1 MSKFDE
7 LKKLDELLKDG
18 AITQKEFDQQKEKLL
33 GTKTSS
39 MKLKDIS
46 SMKLKDISSMKL
58 KDLILKPSKW
68 FLNWFLGL
76 DKKSKIIVVI
86 LLLIITIQTFPEESS
101 TDIVAEQETTT
112 TTQLQ
117 ETTTTTQLQETTT
130 TTQLQET
137 TTTTQLQETINT
149 QCVEWDKATKSN
161 NLKMAQLLETYVD
174 QTENY
179 INNEISFDKYLSI
192 LDELIYESGELLDL
206 QKETIPNKENEV
218 ADGWVQGAFSAY
230 NQGFYSYKT
239 GQEEND
245 VFWINEG
252 NDNLDF
258 GTFSI
263 TEYYNTIE
271 DC

>member
-7 LKKLDELLKDG
+7 LKKLDELLKEG

-33 GTKTSS
+33 GTKSS
-39 MKLKDIS
+39 S
-46 SMKLKDISSMKL
+46 VKLKDISSMKL

-117 ETTTTTQLQETTT
+117 ET
-130 TTQLQET
+130 
-137 TTTTQLQETINT
+137 INT
-149 QCVEWDKATKSN
+149 QCIDWDKATKSN

-179 INNEISFDKYLSI
+179 INNEISFEKYLSI
-192 LDELIYESGELLDL
+192 LDELINESGELLDL
-206 QKETIPNKENEV
+206 QRETIPNKENEV
-218 ADGWVQGAFSAY
+218 ADGWVQGAFAAY

>member
-7 LKKLDELLKDG
+7 LKKLDELLKEG

-33 GTKTSS
+33 GTKSS
-39 MKLKDIS
+39 S
-46 SMKLKDISSMKL
+46 VKL

-117 ETTTTTQLQETTT
+117 ETTTTTK
-130 TTQLQET
+130 
-137 TTTTQLQETINT
+137 LQETINT

-192 LDELIYESGELLDL
+192 LDELIYESGELIDL

-218 ADGWVQGAFSAY
+218 ADGYVQGAFSAY

-258 GTFSI
+258 GTFNI
-263 TEYYNTIE
+263 TEYYNTLE

>member
-101 TDIVAEQETTT
+101 TDIVAE
-112 TTQLQ
+112 Q

>member
-7 LKKLDELLKDG
+7 LKKLDELLKEG

-33 GTKTSS
+33 GTKSS
-39 MKLKDIS
+39 S
-46 SMKLKDISSMKL
+46 VKLKDISSMKL
-58 KDLILKPSKW
+58 KDLILKPFKW

-101 TDIVAEQETTT
+101 TDIVAE
-112 TTQLQ
+112 
-117 ETTTTTQLQETTT
+117 
-130 TTQLQET
+130 QET

-218 ADGWVQGAFSAY
+218 ADGYVQGAFSAY

-245 VFWINEG
+245 IFWINEG

-258 GTFSI
+258 GTFNI
-263 TEYYNTIE
+263 TEYYNTLE

>member
-7 LKKLDELLKDG
+7 LKKLDELLKEG

-33 GTKTSS
+33 GTKSS
-39 MKLKDIS
+39 S
-46 SMKLKDISSMKL
+46 VSLKDISSMKL

-117 ETTTTTQLQETTT
+117 EI
-130 TTQLQET
+130 
-137 TTTTQLQETINT
+137 INT

-179 INNEISFDKYLSI
+179 INNEISFEKYLSI
-192 LDELIYESGELLDL
+192 LDELINESGELLDL
-206 QKETIPNKENEV
+206 QRETIPNKENEV
-218 ADGWVQGAFSAY
+218 ADGWVQGAFAAY

-263 TEYYNTIE
+263 NEYYNTLE

>member
-1 MSKFDE
+1 MRSR
-7 LKKLDELLKDG
+7 LLY
-18 AITQKEFDQQKEKLL
+18 FFLEKTVDLIVFL
-33 GTKTSS
+33 WEKT
-39 MKLKDIS
+39 L
-46 SMKLKDISSMKL
+46 
-58 KDLILKPSKW
+58 DLILYLW
-68 FLNWFLGL
+68 NWFLKL
-76 DKKSKIIVVI
+76 SKKSKFVVVI
-86 LLLIITIQTFPEESS
+86 LLLIITIPSFQEEDSLDLVS
-101 TDIVAEQETTT
+101 Q
-112 TTQLQ
+112 
-117 ETTTTTQLQETTT
+117 QETTT

-149 QCVEWDKATKSN
+149 QCIDWDKATKSN

-179 INNEISFDKYLSI
+179 INNEISFEKYLSI
-192 LDELIYESGELLDL
+192 LDELINESGELLDL
-206 QKETIPNKENEV
+206 QRETIPNKENEV
-218 ADGWVQGAFSAY
+218 ADGWVQGAFAAY

-263 TEYYNTIE
+263 NEYYNTIE

>member
-7 LKKLDELLKDG
+7 LKKLDELLKEG

-46 SMKLKDISSMKL
+46 SMNL

-130 TTQLQET
+130 TTK
-137 TTTTQLQETINT
+137 LQETINT

>member
-1 MSKFDE
+1 MRSR
-7 LKKLDELLKDG
+7 LLH
-18 AITQKEFDQQKEKLL
+18 FFLEKTL
-33 GTKTSS
+33 
-39 MKLKDIS
+39 
-46 SMKLKDISSMKL
+46 
-58 KDLILKPSKW
+58 DLIV
-68 FLNWFLGL
+68 FLWEKTLDLQLYLWNWFLKL
-76 DKKSKIIVVI
+76 SKKSKFVVVI
-86 LLLIITIQTFPEESS
+86 LLLIITIPSFLEESS
-101 TDIVAEQETTT
+101 TDIVAE
-112 TTQLQ
+112 
-117 ETTTTTQLQETTT
+117 
-130 TTQLQET
+130 QET

-161 NLKMAQLLETYVD
+161 NLKMAQLLETLVD

-192 LDELIYESGELLDL
+192 LDELIYESRELIDL

-218 ADGWVQGAFSAY
+218 ADGYVQGAFSAY

-252 NDNLDF
+252 NDNLEF
-258 GTFSI
+258 GTFNI
-263 TEYYNTIE
+263 TEYYNTLE

>member
-7 LKKLDELLKDG
+7 LKKLDELLKEG

-33 GTKTSS
+33 GTKSS
-39 MKLKDIS
+39 S
-46 SMKLKDISSMKL
+46 VKLKDISSMKL

-68 FLNWFLGL
+68 FLKWFLGL

-101 TDIVAEQETTT
+101 TDIVAEQE
-112 TTQLQ
+112 
-117 ETTTTTQLQETTT
+117 TTTTQLQETTT

-192 LDELIYESGELLDL
+192 LDELIYESRELIDL

-218 ADGWVQGAFSAY
+218 ADGYVQGAFSAY

-258 GTFSI
+258 GTFNI
-263 TEYYNTIE
+263 TEYYNTLE

>member
-33 GTKTSS
+33 GTKT
-39 MKLKDIS
+39 S

-117 ETTTTTQLQETTT
+117 ET
-130 TTQLQET
+130 
-137 TTTTQLQETINT
+137 INT

-192 LDELIYESGELLDL
+192 LDELIYESRELIDL

-218 ADGWVQGAFSAY
+218 ADGYVQGAFSAY

-252 NDNLDF
+252 NDNLEF
-258 GTFSI
+258 GTFNI
-263 TEYYNTIE
+263 TEYYNTLE

>member
-33 GTKTSS
+33 GTKT
-39 MKLKDIS
+39 S

-137 TTTTQLQETINT
+137 INT
-149 QCVEWDKATKSN
+149 QCIDWDKATKSN

-179 INNEISFDKYLSI
+179 INNEISFEKYLSI
-192 LDELIYESGELLDL
+192 LDELINESGELLDL
-206 QKETIPNKENEV
+206 QRETIPNKENEV
-218 ADGWVQGAFSAY
+218 ADGWVQGAFAAY

>member
-7 LKKLDELLKDG
+7 LKKLDELLKEG

-33 GTKTSS
+33 GTKSS
-39 MKLKDIS
+39 S
-46 SMKLKDISSMKL
+46 VKLKDISSMKL

-117 ETTTTTQLQETTT
+117 ETTTTTQLQET
-130 TTQLQET
+130 
-137 TTTTQLQETINT
+137 INT

-192 LDELIYESGELLDL
+192 LDELIYESGELIDL

-218 ADGWVQGAFSAY
+218 ADGYVQGAFSAY

>member
-1 MSKFDE
+1 
-7 LKKLDELLKDG
+7 L
-18 AITQKEFDQQKEKLL
+18 
-33 GTKTSS
+33 
-39 MKLKDIS
+39 
-46 SMKLKDISSMKL
+46 
-58 KDLILKPSKW
+58 
-68 FLNWFLGL
+68 
-76 DKKSKIIVVI
+76 
-86 LLLIITIQTFPEESS
+86 
-101 TDIVAEQETTT
+101 QETTT

>member
-137 TTTTQLQETINT
+137 INT
-149 QCVEWDKATKSN
+149 QCDCKKQLILSVLNGIKLLNQTILKWLNCLRPMLTK
-161 NLKMAQLLETYVD
+161 LK
-174 QTENY
+174 
-179 INNEISFDKYLSI
+179 II
-192 LDELIYESGELLDL
+192 
-206 QKETIPNKENEV
+206 
-218 ADGWVQGAFSAY
+218 
-230 NQGFYSYKT
+230 
-239 GQEEND
+239 
-245 VFWINEG
+245 
-252 NDNLDF
+252 
-258 GTFSI
+258 
-263 TEYYNTIE
+263 
-271 DC
+271 

>member
-1 MSKFDE
+1 MRSR
-7 LKKLDELLKDG
+7 LLH
-18 AITQKEFDQQKEKLL
+18 FFLEKTL
-33 GTKTSS
+33 
-39 MKLKDIS
+39 
-46 SMKLKDISSMKL
+46 
-58 KDLILKPSKW
+58 DLIV
-68 FLNWFLGL
+68 FLWEKTLDLLLYLWNWFLKL
-76 DKKSKIIVVI
+76 SKKSKFVVVI
-86 LLLIITIQTFPEESS
+86 LLLIITIPSFLEESS

-161 NLKMAQLLETYVD
+161 NLKMAQLLETLVD

-192 LDELIYESGELLDL
+192 LDELIYESRELTDL

-218 ADGWVQGAFSAY
+218 ADRYVQGAFSAY

-252 NDNLDF
+252 NDNLEF
-258 GTFSI
+258 GTFNI
-263 TEYYNTIE
+263 TEYYNTLE